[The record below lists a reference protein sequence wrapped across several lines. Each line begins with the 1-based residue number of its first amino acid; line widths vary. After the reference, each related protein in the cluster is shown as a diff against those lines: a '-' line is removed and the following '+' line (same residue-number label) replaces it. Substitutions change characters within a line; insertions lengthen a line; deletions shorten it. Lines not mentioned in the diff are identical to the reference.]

1 MIIIVNII
9 SVTGEKKL
17 TAISPIFFTVSAGKQ
32 KRIPII
38 VSEMKLFLTP
48 VIVTDCTMQ
57 C

>member
-1 MIIIVNII
+1 MIVIVNII
-9 SVTGEKKL
+9 SVGREKKL

-38 VSEMKLFLTP
+38 VSEIKLFLTP
-48 VIVTDCTMQ
+48 AIVTDYTMQ

>member
-9 SVTGEKKL
+9 YVTGEKKL
-17 TAISPIFFTVSAGKQ
+17 IAISPIFFTVSAGKQ
-32 KRIPII
+32 KCIPII